1 MTNDMFSSDIA
12 VTLRQRATLVDPAA
26 AQRITAHVA
35 DTRPQ
40 SRRLAVAGSAAGTA
54 GVGAIVAAVV
64 TLSGATPAFAGW
76 TPSPSVARP
85 RTPARRLQPAR
96 TSSHRCQ
103 AGRGRHWT
111 PTATDVR
118 GPYVLESVVSGS
130 MSATCL
136 TGPSVTSVSFADGGS
151 LSSSRAGSGGD
162 PGGASSTTNY
172 AHGGAVRELTLSS
185 LNTGSGA
192 PFDTVEGA
200 VAADVTAISFELSD
214 GQSIKTTV
222 SDGLVLAWWPSGSK
236 PVSAQVTTASGTTH
250 RHSGRSAL
258 GRGRL
263 FTATAYTERTDRYTS
278 PSVRRKGAQRAVLE
292 QDNRPLDSDSRRSR
306 RKTRVEVFVVPFG
319 WYKATAYFAT
329 RSSLI
334 CRFNAI

>member
-12 VTLRQRATLVDPAA
+12 VTLRQRAALVDPAA
-26 AQRITAHVA
+26 AQRIAARVA

-76 TPSPSVARP
+76 TPSPSVGAA
-85 RTPARRLQPAR
+85 TN
-96 TSSHRCQ
+96 TSSAITACADQ
-103 AGRGRHWT
+103 LASMPGGPGGTTWT

-118 GPYVLESVVSGS
+118 GPYVLESLVSGS

-162 PGGASSTTNY
+162 PGGTSSTTNY
-172 AHGGAVRELTLSS
+172 APGGAVRELTLSS

-236 PVSAQVTTASGTTH
+236 PVSAQVTTASGTT
-250 RHSGRSAL
+250 SQAL
-258 GRGRL
+258 GTFGPGPGAIVHGNRVRGAHGSL
-263 FTATAYTERTDRYTS
+263 HVTKCSAQGCTAS
-278 PSVRRKGAQRAVLE
+278 GS
-292 QDNRPLDSDSRRSR
+292 
-306 RKTRVEVFVVPFG
+306 
-319 WYKATAYFAT
+319 
-329 RSSLI
+329 
-334 CRFNAI
+334 